1 MINRKHI
8 LVVDDE
14 LNNLQVLERFLE
26 EEDYK
31 VTCVKNAAETLKIT
45 TEIEFDLI
53 LLDIGLPGMD
63 GFELCKRL
71 KADAITKTIPIIFI
85 TGRRDSDSVAQG
97 LELGASD
104 YIGKPLN
111 GVELLAR
118 VKTHLGLKSFQDD
131 LEDLVR
137 LRTNELQQE
146 IDQRILTEK
155 NLEESNRKL
164 QKLMQDNL
172 NLLASVVE
180 IRDPFTAGHQQNVAR
195 FATLIAEE
203 MKLKQD
209 VIDSIKVAATIHDI
223 GKIKV
228 PLEILSKGGKLLDL
242 EMEII
247 KTHPLVGYELLKD
260 IEFPWPIADIVL
272 QHHERLDGSGYPHG
286 LKDKEIMFEAKL
298 LGLADVVEA
307 ITYHKPYRAGLGLSN
322 AVEDIENNKGIL
334 YDPELVEVSIK
345 LINEKNFKF

>member
-1 MINRKHI
+1 M
-8 LVVDDE
+8 
-14 LNNLQVLERFLE
+14 
-26 EEDYK
+26 
-31 VTCVKNAAETLKIT
+31 
-45 TEIEFDLI
+45 
-53 LLDIGLPGMD
+53 
-63 GFELCKRL
+63 
-71 KADAITKTIPIIFI
+71 
-85 TGRRDSDSVAQG
+85 
-97 LELGASD
+97 
-104 YIGKPLN
+104 
-111 GVELLAR
+111 
-118 VKTHLGLKSFQDD
+118 SFQDD

-247 KTHPLVGYELLKD
+247 KTHPLVGYELLKN

-298 LGLADVVEA
+298 RG
-307 ITYHKPYRAGLGLSN
+307 SFM
-322 AVEDIENNKGIL
+322 IL
-334 YDPELVEVSIK
+334 
-345 LINEKNFKF
+345 NW